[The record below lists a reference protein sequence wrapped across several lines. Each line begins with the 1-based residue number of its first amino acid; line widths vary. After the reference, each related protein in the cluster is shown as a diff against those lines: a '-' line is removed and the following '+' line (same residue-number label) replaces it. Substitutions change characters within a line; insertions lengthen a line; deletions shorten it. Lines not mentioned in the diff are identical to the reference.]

1 MAAFGDFLDEVGDCV
16 RRCLPRQVLVLGDFN
31 ARWSQWGDTRTNSRG
46 RMLTDWA
53 ATLGL
58 VLVNR
63 SATSTCVAWR
73 GSSIVDVTWATA
85 ELYRKIHGWRVADR
99 METLSDHLYIM
110 MGAQMEAAARD
121 RGARQREENRSR
133 RPPPST
139 PRWRLKERDKD
150 MLRAAVTVSAW
161 SWDARGNN
169 PPPTI
174 ATTLGSVDK
183 EADEFHGY
191 MSAACDASMP
201 RAVPG
206 GRSDRC
212 VYWWTPEIADMRASC
227 VQARRRFLRARRR
240 RRTRDEEEISR
251 CYEDY
256 RETRRAL
263 QREIKLAKARSW
275 DQLIESVDSDPWG
288 RPYRIVTKKLRPSP
302 PPRWPKTW
310 IRRYWIT

>member
-1 MAAFGDFLDEVGDCV
+1 
-16 RRCLPRQVLVLGDFN
+16 
-31 ARWSQWGDTRTNSRG
+31 
-46 RMLTDWA
+46 MLTDWA

-302 PPRWPKTW
+302 PPAGRKHGSGVTG
-310 IRRYWIT
+310 

>member
-73 GSSIVDVTWATA
+73 GSSIVDVAWATA

-161 SWDARGNN
+161 SWDGRGNN
-169 PPPTI
+169 PPPHYRHHI
-174 ATTLGSVDK
+174 GK
-183 EADEFHGY
+183 RRQG
-191 MSAACDASMP
+191 
-201 RAVPG
+201 G
-206 GRSDRC
+206 GRVPRIH
-212 VYWWTPEIADMRASC
+212 ERGMRRLHA
-227 VQARRRFLRARRR
+227 
-240 RRTRDEEEISR
+240 
-251 CYEDY
+251 
-256 RETRRAL
+256 TRRPGRQKRPL
-263 QREIKLAKARSW
+263 RVL
-275 DQLIESVDSDPWG
+275 VDTGNS
-288 RPYRIVTKKLRPSP
+288 RYASELRPGPEKIS
-302 PPRWPKTW
+302 KGASSQTD
-310 IRRYWIT
+310 TG